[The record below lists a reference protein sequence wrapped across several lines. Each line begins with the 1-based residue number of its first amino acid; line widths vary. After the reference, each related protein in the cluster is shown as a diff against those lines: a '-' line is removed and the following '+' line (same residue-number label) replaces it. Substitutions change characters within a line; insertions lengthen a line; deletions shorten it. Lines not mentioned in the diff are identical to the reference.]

1 MIQPLIEENIEAL
14 KQVSE
19 NLSRLSKG
27 ATTTWDNIEG
37 PVVSMEALSPIV
49 ENLNTVI
56 QDLKNCIGR
65 NHEF

>member
-1 MIQPLIEENIEAL
+1 MIQPLIEENIKVL

-27 ATTTWDNIEG
+27 TTTTWDNIEG
-37 PVVSMEALSPIV
+37 PVVSMETLSPIV

-65 NHEF
+65 DS

>member
-1 MIQPLIEENIEAL
+1 MIQPLIEENIKVL

-65 NHEF
+65 DS